1 VSGQKPR
8 EIALHVVSNGPGG
21 EFIEERLQEGLRR
34 QPLPAADRALCQE
47 LAYGVVRWQAT
58 LDYLIDR
65 KLRTKPPDK
74 RVRQLLRLGLYQL
87 FWLSRIP
94 AHAAVHET
102 VELAKRWG
110 SGAQPGFVNAVLRGY
125 VREDEE
131 TRQLLAKLKVT
142 QRAVGYSHPGWLVER
157 WEGVWGAEATRQ
169 LMEWN
174 NLPPKTFAR
183 VNCLKA
189 DPKQLLGRWKAEG
202 VEYQAVERPW
212 LSGDSVFELTA
223 HPALDRLPSFQEGWF
238 YVQDPSTLLAVGQL
252 GPEPGERVLDLCA
265 APGGKL
271 TYIAELMQNQ
281 GRLVAQDTRRERLAL
296 VEENCARLGIKCVQA
311 ILSSG
316 LTRAG
321 SSRPAARE
329 ESKSARGET
338 EFDRILIDAPCS
350 NTGVMR
356 RRVELRWRIRAEEIQ
371 RLREGQMALLVQAA
385 PLLRPGGVLVYS
397 TCSLEAEEN
406 GAVVTE
412 FLKGTPRFE
421 LESSREL
428 LPFVDEVDGAYVAR
442 LRRRG

>member
-8 EIALHVVSNGPGG
+8 EIALHVVSSGPGG
-21 EFIEERLQEGLRR
+21 EFIEERLQKALRR
-34 QPLPAADRALCQE
+34 QALPAADRALCQE

-65 KLRTKPPDK
+65 KLRTRPPGK

-110 SGAQPGFVNAVLRGY
+110 SAAQPGFVNAVLRGY
-125 VREDEE
+125 VREDEA
-131 TRQLLAKLKVT
+131 TRRLLADLKVT
-142 QRAVGYSHPGWLVER
+142 QPALGYSHPGWLIER

-183 VNCLKA
+183 VNRLKA
-189 DPKQLLGRWKAEG
+189 DPKQLLGRWKEEG
-202 VEYQAVERPW
+202 VEYELVERAW
-212 LSGDSVFELTA
+212 LEPDSVFELQA
-223 HPALDRLPSFQEGWF
+223 HPALNRLPSFQEGWF
-238 YVQDPSTLLAVGQL
+238 YVQDPSTLLAVSEL
-252 GPEPGERVLDLCA
+252 RPKPSESVLDLCA

-281 GRLVAQDTRRERLAL
+281 GRLVAHDTRRERLAL
-296 VEENCARLGIKCVQA
+296 VEENCARLGINCAQA
-311 ILSSG
+311 ILP
-316 LTRAG
+316 AG
-321 SSRPAARE
+321 RE
-329 ESKSARGET
+329 ESKSARVEP

-356 RRVELRWRIRAEEIQ
+356 RRVELRWRIRREEIQ

-385 PLLRPGGVLVYS
+385 PLLKPGGVLVYS

-412 FLKGTPRFE
+412 FLKGTPSFE

-442 LRRRG
+442 LRRAD